1 MPGTEMKLHIKKIIM
16 PVIQLRIDWKIKIY
30 IITTVVGAIIGLL
43 ILFPL
48 NQVVLFHESTTTL
61 IKRGLYFDL

>member
-1 MPGTEMKLHIKKIIM
+1 MKLHIKKIIM

-48 NQVVLFHESTTTL
+48 NQVGKYSVNPFFFNLNKLCGVF
-61 IKRGLYFDL
+61 